1 MGGSMER
8 DIKEIQNNEKL
19 ATIIKE
25 YNLEELKAIKI
36 FLENNYGV
44 KKV

>member
-1 MGGSMER
+1 MER

-19 ATIIKE
+19 ATIINE
-25 YNLEELKAIKI
+25 YTLEELKAIKI